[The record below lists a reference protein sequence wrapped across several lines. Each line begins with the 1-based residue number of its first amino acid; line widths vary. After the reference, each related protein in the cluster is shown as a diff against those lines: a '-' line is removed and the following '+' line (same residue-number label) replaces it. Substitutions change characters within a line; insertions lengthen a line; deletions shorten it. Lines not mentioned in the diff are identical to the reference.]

1 MWKSKLMEIF
11 RALTGTEKR
20 ALNKWLRSPFVT
32 QQAGVLGLWEYLIEH
47 RNGTKQ
53 DFLKEEIFAQIYP
66 QQTYRDVLF
75 RQTMSDLLHCIEEYL
90 VYKKFCANRAVR
102 DNYLV
107 CIYRD
112 KRLLKFYQQ
121 SVQKAQKYLDSMP
134 LGPEFFDQSYD
145 LEYEKFVFLQTQKR
159 TKANNLQDLGD
170 ALDVSIILRKL
181 KQSCMYLAHQRV
193 YKVEYD
199 YSFLPHLLKYLE
211 DSHHLE
217 NPAIATYYYC
227 YRALSEE
234 KDEFFQKFKAHL
246 FAQESRFSQ
255 NESRDLL
262 QLSINYCIQ
271 QLNRG
276 VKSYVAE
283 ALHLYRLGL
292 RQKLLYSNGQMSR
305 FTYNNIVG
313 LALKLD
319 EYGWAESFI
328 VDYRDYLDATYRQAN
343 YNYNLAKL
351 FYLQQRYQDAFHHLS
366 EVDESDVLLNFSAK
380 VILLKMYYELE
391 EYDNLEALLA
401 SFRALITRKNV
412 LSYHQTNF
420 SNFIQFTRRLLYL
433 RPDEADKRNSLHQA
447 ILDAEVLAEREW
459 LLEQL
464 TKLE

>member
-11 RALTGTEKR
+11 RALTGPEKR

-47 RNGTKQ
+47 KNGTNQ
-53 DFLKEEIFAQIYP
+53 DFRKEKIFAKVYP
-66 QQTYRDVLF
+66 KQTYRDVLL
-75 RQTMSDLLHCIEEYL
+75 RQTMSDLLHCIEDYL
-90 VYKKFCANRAVR
+90 VYKKFRSNQAIQ

-107 CIYRD
+107 GIYRD
-112 KRLLKFYQQ
+112 KRLLKLYQQ
-121 SVQKAQKYLDSMP
+121 SVQKAQKYLDSLP
-134 LGPEFFDQSYD
+134 LDPEFFDQNYD
-145 LEYEKFVFLQTQKR
+145 LEYEKFVFLQAQKR

-170 ALDVSIILRKL
+170 ALDLSIILRKL
-181 KQSCMYLAHQRV
+181 QQSCMYLAHQRV

-211 DSHHLE
+211 DSPLLE

-234 KDEFFQKFKAHL
+234 NDDFFQKFKTHL
-246 FAQESRFSQ
+246 FAHESRFSQ
-255 NESRDLL
+255 NESRNLL
-262 QLSINYCIQ
+262 QFSINYCIQ

-292 RQKLLYSNGQMSR
+292 RQKLLFSNGLISR

-319 EYGWAESFI
+319 EYEWTESFI
-328 VDYRDYLDATYRQAN
+328 VEYRNYLDPVYRQSN

-351 FYLQQRYQDAFHHLS
+351 FYFQQRYEDAFHHLS
-366 EVDESDVLLNFSAK
+366 AVDESDVLQSFSAK

-433 RPDEADKRNSLHQA
+433 RPDEADKRKSLHQA

-459 LLEQL
+459 LLDQL